1 VHRKRIV
8 VLASGSGTNLQA
20 LLDAPDLCGDVA
32 GVVSDRP
39 DAGALARA
47 AARGVPTDAVP
58 LDGDRGAWEAAL
70 TDRVA
75 ALQPDLVVLAG
86 FMRVLS
92 GAFVQRWPVVNIH
105 PSLLP
110 AFPGAHAVGEALAWG
125 VKVTGVTVHFVDEL
139 VDHGPIIAQEAVPVH
154 DGDTP
159 ETLHARLQKVE
170 HQLLPDVVRDWCS
183 GRLIRDGRHVRTQP

>member
-1 VHRKRIV
+1 
-8 VLASGSGTNLQA
+8 
-20 LLDAPDLCGDVA
+20 
-32 GVVSDRP
+32 
-39 DAGALARA
+39 
-47 AARGVPTDAVP
+47 VPTDAVP